1 MEALLVDRKDKEQLK
16 VLKAFMNALNINFE
30 STTSELPKHVLESIN
45 KGLAQAEKGETI
57 SLEDFKKKHF
67 RS

>member
-1 MEALLVDRKDKEQLK
+1 MEALLVHPKDKEQLK

-30 STTSELPKHVLESIN
+30 STTSQLPEHVLKSIN